1 MLTYIYICIYFFT
14 RNAPYCG
21 IRVHPPSSPPVR
33 VLGPPR
39 TGPHCQVGCFRQLDL
54 SPRPGLEAHVPAGPS
69 SSPPVPHAWRAL
81 PPYREPFSP
90 VSHPRP
96 SRPPPSP
103 QLRPAANW
111 PPPTAEV
118 SPSGRGP
125 RRLTTQARRLAG
137 AGRPVPGS
145 GRRPL
150 NRGEGRSARRA
161 PGDTVA
167 PPQSPI
173 KTLRRHA
180 RIPRC
185 LPCPAPR
192 PPPRGV
198 RPSPD
203 PAPYGPI
210 SPHYILSDITW
221 GSIPDTSVKVDKNF

>member
-1 MLTYIYICIYFFT
+1 MSPPDP
-14 RNAPYCG
+14 RA
-21 IRVHPPSSPPVR
+21 HPPFPTPGALCRRTASPFLPSPILDPPGR
-33 VLGPPR
+33 PHPPNSGPPP
-39 TGPHCQVGCFRQLDL
+39 TG
-54 SPRPGLEAHVPAGPS
+54 
-69 SSPPVPHAWRAL
+69 L
-81 PPYREPFSP
+81 P
-90 VSHPRP
+90 
-96 SRPPPSP
+96 
-103 QLRPAANW
+103 